1 METATTAK
9 RPRGRPRLDAP
20 PRAAVNVRL
29 RPEVRAQL
37 ERDAQRAKRSVTKEI
52 SIRLDKSYIRDEM
65 FGGSQ
70 LSSMFRE
77 MAAVALGVER
87 QKKRGS
93 LFDDFETFVFVR
105 DVWQILVQR
114 QMPRPADEL
123 LTEIGR
129 NWDAVKAGAPQS
141 SAQAAAREW
150 LIHHAPRPPG
160 MTLAHVLAGGSG
172 AGITWDVGTGESVG
186 NKPAET
192 NETAAT
198 GEPDGPPEIPAMGSL
213 AQATQH
219 LSPSVLTSG
228 SYASSVAVSPIG
240 SLAMALEGLTPAQGS
255 PRAAAQEISRLAGL
269 LAEMM
274 EGEAA
279 GDATVS
285 PVEPD
290 NSIAAAHGK

>member
-1 METATTAK
+1 METASTAK

-20 PRAAVNVRL
+20 PRAVVNVRL

-37 ERDAQRAKRSVTKEI
+37 ERDAQRAKRSVTREI
-52 SIRLDKSYIRDEM
+52 SIRVDKSYIRDEM

-70 LSSMFRE
+70 LAALFRE
-77 MAAVALGVER
+77 MASVALGVER
-87 QKKRGS
+87 QSKRGS
-93 LFDDFETFVFVR
+93 LFDDFETFVFIR
-105 DVWQILVQR
+105 DVWQAIIQR
-114 QMPRPADEL
+114 QMPRPSEDL
-123 LTEIGR
+123 LAEVCR
-129 NWDAVKAGAPQS
+129 EWDAVKAGSPQS

-172 AGITWDVGTGESVG
+172 AGITGDVGTGESVG

-192 NETAAT
+192 NETAAI

-213 AQATQH
+213 AQTTQR

-228 SYASSVAVSPIG
+228 SYVKSVAISPIG
-240 SLAMALEGLTPAQGS
+240 SLATVLEGLTPAQGS
-255 PRAAAQEISRLAGL
+255 PRAAAQEISRLVGL
-269 LAEMM
+269 LAEMT

-279 GDATVS
+279 GVAAVP

-290 NSIAAAHGK
+290 NSIAAARGK

>member
-1 METATTAK
+1 
-9 RPRGRPRLDAP
+9 
-20 PRAAVNVRL
+20 
-29 RPEVRAQL
+29 
-37 ERDAQRAKRSVTKEI
+37 
-52 SIRLDKSYIRDEM
+52 M

-70 LSSMFRE
+70 LASMFRE

-105 DVWQILVQR
+105 NVWQILIQR
-114 QMPRPADEL
+114 QMPRPPDEL
-123 LTEIGR
+123 LAEIGR
-129 NWDAVKAGAPQS
+129 NWDAVRAGAPQTP
-141 SAQAAAREW
+141 AQQAAREW
-150 LIHHAPRPPG
+150 LIQHTP
-160 MTLAHVLAGGSG
+160 MTLAQTLAGGSG

-186 NKPAET
+186 YKPAT

-198 GEPDGPPEIPAMGSL
+198 GEPDAPPEIPAMGSL

-240 SLAMALEGLTPAQGS
+240 SLAMVLEGLTPAQGS
-255 PRAAAQEISRLAGL
+255 PRAAAQEISRLVGL

-290 NSIAAAHGK
+290 NSIAAARGK

>member
-1 METATTAK
+1 
-9 RPRGRPRLDAP
+9 
-20 PRAAVNVRL
+20 
-29 RPEVRAQL
+29 
-37 ERDAQRAKRSVTKEI
+37 
-52 SIRLDKSYIRDEM
+52 
-65 FGGSQ
+65 
-70 LSSMFRE
+70 MFRE
-77 MAAVALGVER
+77 MASVALGVER

-93 LFDDFETFVFVR
+93 LFDDFETFVFIR
-105 DVWQILVQR
+105 DVWQAIIQR

-129 NWDAVKAGAPQS
+129 NWDAVKAGAPQTP
-141 SAQAAAREW
+141 AQQAAREW
-150 LIHHAPRPPG
+150 LIQHTP
-160 MTLAHVLAGGSG
+160 MTLVQALAGGSG

-198 GEPDGPPEIPAMGSL
+198 GEPDGPPKIPAIGSL

-240 SLAMALEGLTPAQGS
+240 SLATVLEGLTPAQGS

-290 NSIAAAHGK
+290 NSIAAARGK